1 MIFTQSNLN
10 GTVTVSAIIDG
21 VWVRRI
27 YIGYNEN
34 EARAQFKI
42 ATKPQKPAK
51 RIAGRRIV

>member
-1 MIFTQSNLN
+1 MIFTEQNIN

-21 VWVRRI
+21 VRVRRI

-42 ATKPQKPAK
+42 ATRPQKTAK